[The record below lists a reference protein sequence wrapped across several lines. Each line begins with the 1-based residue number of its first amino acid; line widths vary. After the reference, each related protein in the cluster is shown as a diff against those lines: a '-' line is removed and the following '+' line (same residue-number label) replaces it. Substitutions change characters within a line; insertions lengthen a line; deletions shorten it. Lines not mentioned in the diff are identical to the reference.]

1 VPNLR
6 GRQGVLSVMTRAL
19 LPLLAALT
27 LALPATASAATDGTS
42 NTLMAAELRPRPV
55 VTGFMDYTDDAL
67 VSSRRP

>member
-1 VPNLR
+1 
-6 GRQGVLSVMTRAL
+6 MTRFL
-19 LPLLAALT
+19 LPLAAALV
-27 LALPATASAATDGTS
+27 LATPAAASAATDGTS